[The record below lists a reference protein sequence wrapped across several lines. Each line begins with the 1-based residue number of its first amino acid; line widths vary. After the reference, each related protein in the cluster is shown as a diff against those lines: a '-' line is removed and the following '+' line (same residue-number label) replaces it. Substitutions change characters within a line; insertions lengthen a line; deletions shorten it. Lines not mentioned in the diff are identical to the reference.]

1 MQDKEGVTGIA
12 WIVILAIAC
21 WGGIVR
27 YIIDTKK
34 RDSIW
39 RWTELLAQMVVSGFT
54 GVIGGLL
61 AHESGMSQYMMY
73 AISGVFGSMGSIAL
87 SYFWERL
94 TGIKN
99 ENQQ

>member
-1 MQDKEGVTGIA
+1 MQEKETGIM
-12 WIVILAIAC
+12 WVVILTIAC

-34 RDSIW
+34 RQGIW
-39 RWTELLAQMVVSGFT
+39 RWTELLAQIVVSGFT

-61 AHESGMSQYMMY
+61 AHESGASQYMMY

-87 SYFWERL
+87 SYMWERL
-94 TGIKN
+94 TGRKN
-99 ENQQ
+99 ED